1 MATLPNW
8 RTDLVAWHADIRR
21 LDDAG
26 FDTLAAA
33 DHFTG
38 GWTVEPFVALTA
50 AAAASPRL
58 RLQTNVLSNDY
69 RHPVLAHR
77 MAATLD
83 LFSVGRLE
91 LGIGGGW
98 MQSDYEAAGFTF
110 DQPRIRIDRL
120 AEAITV
126 IKGLFAPEPFTFD
139 GEHFHVHDLTGV
151 PSAVQQ
157 PHPPLFIGGGG
168 KRVLSI
174 AGRAADIV
182 GIHANLG
189 AGHISPEVVAEMTP
203 ARVHEKV
210 QWVCSAA
217 EKAGR
222 DMADLELHMNFRFC
236 AVEPTSQRAH
246 ERLAKFG
253 AQWGVDVDMLA
264 HSPQILVGSVQ
275 QCAEGLMARRDAF
288 GLSYFH
294 FDPGPV
300 ASDEIDGYQQVMEAA
315 RTEAD

>member
-8 RTDLVAWHADIRR
+8 RTDLDAWHADIRR

-83 LFSVGRLE
+83 LVSAGRLE

-98 MQSDYEAAGFTF
+98 MQSDYDAAGLSF
-110 DQPRIRIDRL
+110 DPPGARIDRL

-126 IKGLFAPEPFTFD
+126 IKGLFGPDPFTFD
-139 GEHFHVHDLTGV
+139 GAHYRVQELVGV
-151 PSAVQQ
+151 PAPVQR

-168 KRVLSI
+168 RRVLSI
-174 AGRAADIV
+174 AGREADIV

-189 AGHISPEVVAEMTP
+189 AGHISTEVVAEMTP
-203 ARVHEKV
+203 ERVHEKV
-210 QWVCSAA
+210 GWVQTAA
-217 EKAGR
+217 EEAGR
-222 DMADLELHMNFRFC
+222 AADDLELHMNFRFC
-236 AVEPTSQRAH
+236 AVERTSQQAG
-246 ERLAKFG
+246 ERLAKYG
-253 AQWGVDVDMLA
+253 AQWGVDVDVLSR
-264 HSPQILVGSVQ
+264 SPQVLSGSVQ
-275 QCAEGLMARRDAF
+275 QCAEGLLARRDTY

-300 ASDEIDGYQQVMEAA
+300 AAEHIDGYQQVMDVARAAA
-315 RTEAD
+315 R